1 MKNIK
6 FLFLLAVLGYFGC
19 SDPVLDTKPGDS
31 YNEAVVYSDIA
42 LAEKL
47 VYYNYNVTE
56 NWGMNF
62 ADWWTRRIGIENA
75 SDESWFHWATNTRY
89 TTNLSSTTPSNMGFY
104 RETWPVFWRYVG
116 AANNFLSK
124 IEGSEIQASN
134 PEETNA
140 LKGEM
145 KYLRALAYQQ
155 MINFWGGVPLVTEP
169 VPLESA
175 PEFRQGR
182 ASYQECVEFIV
193 KELDEAVK
201 LLPEGPRKGA
211 EFGRASRAAAL
222 ALKSRV
228 LLYAASDLHDPALAP
243 QTTDKE
249 LYTYSKANKWQ
260 EAADAAKAVMD
271 LPDYA
276 LQTFTSSEQYHDF
289 FLTPNSELIFGRP
302 YNSEDFN
309 VPNDANTM
317 PDKAHGTVANGG
329 WGLSNPT
336 HNFVQD
342 FKMANGLH
350 IDEPG
355 SGYDGSVENIYAN
368 REMRFYANIN
378 YQGASFMGKELEYWS
393 PFGNCSKDLP
403 GNDGKHFAATG
414 YNLRKFLDESITV
427 DVTQSPN
434 RPFPLARLP
443 EMYLNYAEAQFR
455 AGNEGEARWAVSQI
469 AERVGLPAITSTG
482 EKLLEDIKY
491 ERKMELFFEH
501 HRFYDLRRWMDTE
514 AMAAPVIG
522 VQWVRMRNGRPN
534 PRGELEMIGPN
545 VLEIRDFNTEDY
557 YLPIQ
562 QDEIEKTSMR
572 QNFGYN

>member
-1 MKNIK
+1 
-6 FLFLLAVLGYFGC
+6 
-19 SDPVLDTKPGDS
+19 
-31 YNEAVVYSDIA
+31 
-42 LAEKL
+42 
-47 VYYNYNVTE
+47 
-56 NWGMNF
+56 MNF
-62 ADWWTRRIGIENA
+62 TDWWTRRIGIENA

-89 TTNLSSTTPSNMGFY
+89 TTNLSSTTSSNMGFY

-116 AANNFLSK
+116 ASNAFLSK
-124 IEGSEIQASN
+124 IEGSVAQQTN
-134 PEETNA
+134 PEKA
-140 LKGEM
+140 DVLIGEM

-155 MINFWGGVPLVTEP
+155 MINFWGGVPLVKEP
-169 VPLESA
+169 IPLEDAATFNA
-175 PEFRQGR
+175 PR
-182 ASYQECVEFIV
+182 ASYQACVEFIV
-193 KELDEAVK
+193 KELDEAAA
-201 LLPEGPRKGA
+201 LLPEGARDGA
-211 EFGRASRAAAL
+211 EFGRASRGAAL

-228 LLYAASDLHDPALAP
+228 LLYAASDLHDPSMAP
-243 QTTDKE
+243 QTQNKE

-260 EAADAAKAVMD
+260 DAADAAKAVMD
-271 LPDYA
+271 LPYYS
-276 LQTFTSSEQYHDF
+276 LQTFSSSGQYHDF

-302 YNSEDFN
+302 YSAEFAN
-309 VPNDANTM
+309 VPNDFNTL
-317 PDKAHGTVANGG
+317 PDKANGAVANGG

-355 SGYDGSVENIYAN
+355 SGYDGSVDNIYKN

-378 YQGASFMGKELEYWS
+378 FQGSSFMGKELEYWS

-414 YNLRKFLDESITV
+414 YNLRKFLDESIQV

-455 AGNEGEARWAVSQI
+455 LGNEGEARWAANEV
-469 AERVGLPAITSTG
+469 AKRVDLEITSSG
-482 EKLLEDIKY
+482 AKLLEDIKY

-501 HRFYDLRRWMDTE
+501 HRFYDLRRWMDEET
-514 AMAAPVIG
+514 MAAPVIG
-522 VQWVRMRNGRPN
+522 VQWERTTRGRPN
-534 PRGELEMIGPN
+534 PRGELGMIGPN
-545 VLEIRDFNTEDY
+545 VLEIRSFNVEDY

-562 QDEIEKTSMR
+562 QDEIEKTGMT
-572 QNFGYN
+572 QNFNYNQ